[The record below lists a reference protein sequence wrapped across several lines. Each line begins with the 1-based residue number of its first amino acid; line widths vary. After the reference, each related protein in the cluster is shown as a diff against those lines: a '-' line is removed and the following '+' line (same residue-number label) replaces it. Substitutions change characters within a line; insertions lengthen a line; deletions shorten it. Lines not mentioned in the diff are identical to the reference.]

1 MAFNARKIYPIDTKP
16 STAVGINVPF
26 NGNAVFNST
35 YLTKDAI
42 KANLINYFLTNQNE
56 RYLNNGFGANLKAFI
71 FEQINNDNTSFL
83 KQDIQSKINQ
93 YFPNIN
99 TKKAYMDILGEIA
112 QGPKSGFDGDFKVEG
127 SIDPVNGTLPEGQI
141 GLDQIMGLLNK

>member
-16 STAVGINVPF
+16 STAVGINIPF
-26 NGNAVFNST
+26 NGDAVFNST

-83 KQDIQSKINQ
+83 KQDIQTKISQYFSNINLVDLTINQ
-93 YFPNIN
+93 YPDTNSIGIILIYNIPNTNISD
-99 TKKAYMDILGEIA
+99 KLEIT
-112 QGPKSGFDGDFKVEG
+112 F
-127 SIDPVNGTLPEGQI
+127 
-141 GLDQIMGLLNK
+141 

>member
-16 STAVGINVPF
+16 STAIGIDIPF

-83 KQDIQSKINQ
+83 KQDIQTKISQYFSNINLVDLTINQ
-93 YFPNIN
+93 YPDTNAIGIILIYNIPNTNISD
-99 TKKAYMDILGEIA
+99 KLEIT
-112 QGPKSGFDGDFKVEG
+112 F
-127 SIDPVNGTLPEGQI
+127 
-141 GLDQIMGLLNK
+141 

>member
-16 STAVGINVPF
+16 STAVGIDIPF
-26 NGNAVFNST
+26 NGNAVFSST

-83 KQDIQSKINQ
+83 KQDIQTKISQYFSNINLVDLTINQ
-93 YFPNIN
+93 YPDTNAISIILIYNIPNTNISD
-99 TKKAYMDILGEIA
+99 KLEIT
-112 QGPKSGFDGDFKVEG
+112 F
-127 SIDPVNGTLPEGQI
+127 
-141 GLDQIMGLLNK
+141 

>member
-16 STAVGINVPF
+16 STAVGIDVPF
-26 NGNAVFNST
+26 NGDAVFNST

-71 FEQINNDNTSFL
+71 FEQINSDNVSFL
-83 KQDIQSKINQ
+83 K
-93 YFPNIN
+93 
-99 TKKAYMDILGEIA
+99 
-112 QGPKSGFDGDFKVEG
+112 
-127 SIDPVNGTLPEGQI
+127 
-141 GLDQIMGLLNK
+141 

>member
-16 STAVGINVPF
+16 STAVGINIPF

-83 KQDIQSKINQ
+83 KQDIQTKISQYFSNINLVDLTINQ
-93 YFPNIN
+93 YPDTNAIDIILIYNIPNTNISD
-99 TKKAYMDILGEIA
+99 KLEIT
-112 QGPKSGFDGDFKVEG
+112 F
-127 SIDPVNGTLPEGQI
+127 
-141 GLDQIMGLLNK
+141 